1 MARTLVASGVAA
13 LAVCMAWLSLEDPR
27 LVRDALAVVALAI
40 GPALVRPGRAR
51 LGALVPSVLGAAW
64 VSFGAQPWELLP
76 LRDERVLAPALR
88 DVGTGIVDFYD
99 VFLPFV
105 PLRNPEMHVLVLCA
119 IFGFT
124 LAASLL
130 VAARRP
136 IGAAA
141 VTVAGVGWPATLGGG
156 NAIAFGTIALSAALA
171 IPLLLRVG
179 SVKTLLAGA
188 AIGALVVLGAAT
200 ASSGTT
206 LARQPAVD
214 WQNWD
219 LRASAREASSVR
231 FIWDS
236 NYDGISFPPKKTVVL
251 RIDGPQR
258 PYYWRSTTLDLFNQN
273 HWFEDLFWL
282 DQVDDES
289 RALQLPQ
296 LVPKRVAISVSGS
309 SSACVWRRSSTIT
322 SSLPGRR
329 SGSTREDSASC
340 SSSPEGF
347 CASATRFES
356 GRPTGSGAT
365 RPIPRREPWHLR
377 LCTIRRRCRASSR

>member
-1 MARTLVASGVAA
+1 M
-13 LAVCMAWLSLEDPR
+13 
-27 LVRDALAVVALAI
+27 
-40 GPALVRPGRAR
+40 
-51 LGALVPSVLGAAW
+51 GAA
-64 VSFGAQPWELLP
+64 ATP
-76 LRDERVLAPALR
+76 RRTRLAPALR

-171 IPLLLRVG
+171 IPLVLRVG

-296 LVPKRVAISVSGS
+296 LVPKRAGDQREWVEQRVRVEALVDDHLVAAGTPVGLDARRFGVVFQLSGGVLRVSDPIRVGQTYRVWS
-309 SSACVWRRSSTIT
+309 YAPDPAPRALASPACALFGGAVA
-322 SSLPGRR
+322 LPRGRR
-329 SGSTREDSASC
+329 SGVSGVRRPAPGPCPASVHARSVVRWARLARENV
-340 SSSPEGF
+340 
-347 CASATRFES
+347 R
-356 GRPTGSGAT
+356 GRAAC
-365 RPIPRREPWHLR
+365 RRQGDHAL
-377 LCTIRRRCRASSR
+377 